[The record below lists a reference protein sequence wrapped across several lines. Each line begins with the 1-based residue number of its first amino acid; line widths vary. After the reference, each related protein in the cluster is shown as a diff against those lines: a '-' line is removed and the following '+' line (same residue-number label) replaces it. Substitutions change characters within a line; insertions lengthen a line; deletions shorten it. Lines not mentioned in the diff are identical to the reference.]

1 MTSPHVRLHTL
12 INQTT
17 ACIDGIRVHE
27 EKETRL
33 INVLQ
38 NLRPGALRIHFEGRV
53 QSERFLRGRLFDTRC
68 QIYLEC
74 VDLRDMIDQLRERD
88 LELADIFDYTLGQN
102 IKFLMEELRS
112 EEYYFNL
119 TEESTLLNAQYV
131 LENKWLMYNCSLKF
145 REYTGL
151 VARPG
156 RIDPT
161 QLSHGPELAE
171 GFNYTQGQKINRLM
185 EQLRLEEY
193 HFNLTEESTLLNARH
208 VFRNKWL
215 IYKYSQKFSE
225 VTGPIT
231 HPGGLDPAQ
240 R

>member
-12 INQTT
+12 IDQIT

-53 QSERFLRGRLFDTRC
+53 QSECFLRGQLFDTRC

-74 VDLRDMIDQLRERD
+74 VDLRDMVDQLRERD

-161 QLSHGPELAE
+161 QLSHG
-171 GFNYTQGQKINRLM
+171 Q
-185 EQLRLEEY
+185 
-193 HFNLTEESTLLNARH
+193 
-208 VFRNKWL
+208 
-215 IYKYSQKFSE
+215 
-225 VTGPIT
+225 
-231 HPGGLDPAQ
+231 
-240 R
+240 